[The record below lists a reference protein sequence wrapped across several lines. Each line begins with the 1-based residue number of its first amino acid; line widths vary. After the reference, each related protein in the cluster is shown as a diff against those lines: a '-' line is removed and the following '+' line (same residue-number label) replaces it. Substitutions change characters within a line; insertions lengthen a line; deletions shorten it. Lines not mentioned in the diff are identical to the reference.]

1 MIVKEFDK
9 ILLKNGEIGYIC
21 DLLRPGIAYVVDIDK
36 PDGTIE
42 TKIIEH
48 EEIKKVL
55 S

>member
-1 MIVKEFDK
+1 MSLVN
-9 ILLKNGEIGYIC
+9 LLLMEME
-21 DLLRPGIAYVVDIDK
+21 LEPGIAYVVDIDK